1 MKLAWM
7 LRGRVIESGS
17 GAESIYVPSFPS
29 QCVGFNVFFT
39 GRSDV
44 ALVLWEFIQCIVQ
57 LMAKCLCRSA
67 LSQGISFCSKQG
79 LPVAIDQWKWDWI
92 VNTIKGFFAG
102 SVGSVAVHEFKRK
115 KKRISLRSGGQVHAS
130 PEPIVQKWMRFETS
144 DQLVA
149 LKYLLGSFCLFGVR
163 EIPRQGTSLVVQ
175 NASLC
180 NIIPRVQVA
189 VEGGF
194 IRRTSRYGV
203 DFGYDGNAFKVVV
216 RYCMRKGDSA
226 ALREFRQLATNNG
239 LSQQHGVQASELEL
253 LRVEVNTFFKNDDG
267 NLLIVQEVQDNRC
280 LCKSVRSPEFFT
292 LPIENVRVMA
302 HRYRSGLLGGIN

>member
-1 MKLAWM
+1 
-7 LRGRVIESGS
+7 
-17 GAESIYVPSFPS
+17 
-29 QCVGFNVFFT
+29 
-39 GRSDV
+39 
-44 ALVLWEFIQCIVQ
+44 
-57 LMAKCLCRSA
+57 
-67 LSQGISFCSKQG
+67 
-79 LPVAIDQWKWDWI
+79 
-92 VNTIKGFFAG
+92 
-102 SVGSVAVHEFKRK
+102 
-115 KKRISLRSGGQVHAS
+115 
-130 PEPIVQKWMRFETS
+130 MRFETS

-226 ALREFRQLATNNG
+226 ALREFRQLATEIISFSSNSNPSP
-239 LSQQHGVQASELEL
+239 LAVWKKSTFIFVEQKAVKLE
-253 LRVEVNTFFKNDDG
+253 
-267 NLLIVQEVQDNRC
+267 
-280 LCKSVRSPEFFT
+280 
-292 LPIENVRVMA
+292 
-302 HRYRSGLLGGIN
+302 RYL